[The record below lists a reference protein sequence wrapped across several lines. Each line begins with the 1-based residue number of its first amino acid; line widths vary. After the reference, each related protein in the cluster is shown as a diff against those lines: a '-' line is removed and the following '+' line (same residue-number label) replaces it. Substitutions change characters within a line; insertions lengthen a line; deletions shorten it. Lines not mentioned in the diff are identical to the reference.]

1 MAFVLALVVFAA
13 ASTHCAPQCTARTT
27 PANAA
32 SRLTTQNFPSQRP
45 DLLPPR
51 PATALLLRGGSA
63 AAPSASLLATTA
75 SLVKTIM
82 GIGVLTLAGGMAAGT
97 GAVPATVVQSLITAA
112 SAYSFALLGKTCA
125 ITGLDEACTFEG
137 LWRATLGARTAWLVD
152 AAIAALT
159 FAISAVYLLCLG
171 SLLPPVLAAL
181 RAPPALAART
191 PAVLLAFAAVY
202 PLCALR
208 SLDRLAFSSYLGV
221 AAILYT
227 AAFSVWRAL
236 DGSYASGGALHRPP
250 PPAAAEVGAWTVTP
264 NTLVLVANL
273 GVALC
278 AHFSA
283 PQFYRALAGATP
295 SRFAAMAYA
304 AFGAVLALS
313 LAIMFAGHATFG
325 GAAAPLVLD
334 SYHPTADAGATA
346 ARVATVASLGCSFP
360 LIFSALREAALSL
373 GGAGVAPGTAAWW
386 AATLALPPLALAVAL
401 ASENLGLVVGV
412 LGSLLGG
419 AIIYVAPAAMHLA
432 SVRRRRRRPPRRR
445 RPRRVR
451 RRADDGG
458 DGGERAPRD
467 SVIAHSISYYF
478 VSKSSAADFAPPFFA
493 PAAAFLAP
501 AFFALVATG
510 TSAIVAAT
518 AAPRGVR
525 LGRRSR
531 PRSVRSSWR

>member
-360 LIFSALREAALSL
+360 HLLGAARGRALARRRRRRAGHRRVVGRHARAAAARARRRARLREPRPRRRRPRLARRRHHLRRSRRD
-373 GGAGVAPGTAAWW
+373 APR
-386 AATLALPPLALAVAL
+386 V
-401 ASENLGLVVGV
+401 
-412 LGSLLGG
+412 
-419 AIIYVAPAAMHLA
+419 
-432 SVRRRRRRPPRRR
+432 VRRRRRRPPRRR

>member
-1 MAFVLALVVFAA
+1 
-13 ASTHCAPQCTARTT
+13 
-27 PANAA
+27 
-32 SRLTTQNFPSQRP
+32 
-45 DLLPPR
+45 
-51 PATALLLRGGSA
+51 
-63 AAPSASLLATTA
+63 
-75 SLVKTIM
+75 
-82 GIGVLTLAGGMAAGT
+82 
-97 GAVPATVVQSLITAA
+97 
-112 SAYSFALLGKTCA
+112 
-125 ITGLDEACTFEG
+125 
-137 LWRATLGARTAWLVD
+137 
-152 AAIAALT
+152 
-159 FAISAVYLLCLG
+159 
-171 SLLPPVLAAL
+171 
-181 RAPPALAART
+181 
-191 PAVLLAFAAVY
+191 VY

-360 LIFSALREAALSL
+360 LIFSAPRSRSA
-373 GGAGVAPGTAAWW
+373 
-386 AATLALPPLALAVAL
+386 
-401 ASENLGLVVGV
+401 
-412 LGSLLGG
+412 
-419 AIIYVAPAAMHLA
+419 APA
-432 SVRRRRRRPPRRR
+432 SRRAPPRGGPPRSRCRR
-445 RPRRVR
+445 SRSPSRSPPRTSASSSASSAR
-451 RRADDGG
+451 
-458 DGGERAPRD
+458 
-467 SVIAHSISYYF
+467 
-478 VSKSSAADFAPPFFA
+478 SSAAPSSTSLPPRCTSRR
-493 PAAAFLAP
+493 PAAAAAAASP
-501 AFFALVATG
+501 
-510 TSAIVAAT
+510 TSPSSCT
-518 AAPRGVR
+518 AS
-525 LGRRSR
+525 RR
-531 PRSVRSSWR
+531 

>member
-1 MAFVLALVVFAA
+1 M
-13 ASTHCAPQCTARTT
+13 TT
-27 PANAA
+27 
-32 SRLTTQNFPSQRP
+32 SFPSTP
-45 DLLPPR
+45 CHAYKF
-51 PATALLLRGGSA
+51 AT
-63 AAPSASLLATTA
+63 
-75 SLVKTIM
+75 
-82 GIGVLTLAGGMAAGT
+82 
-97 GAVPATVVQSLITAA
+97 
-112 SAYSFALLGKTCA
+112 
-125 ITGLDEACTFEG
+125 
-137 LWRATLGARTAWLVD
+137 
-152 AAIAALT
+152 
-159 FAISAVYLLCLG
+159 
-171 SLLPPVLAAL
+171 
-181 RAPPALAART
+181 
-191 PAVLLAFAAVY
+191 
-202 PLCALR
+202 
-208 SLDRLAFSSYLGV
+208 FSSYLGV

-432 SVRRRRRRPPRRR
+432 SSEGGGGGRL
-445 RPRRVR
+445 
-451 RRADDGG
+451 AD
-458 DGGERAPRD
+458 
-467 SVIAHSISYYF
+467 V
-478 VSKSSAADFAPPFFA
+478 
-493 PAAAFLAP
+493 
-501 AFFALVATG
+501 ALVVYGVAQMTVG
-510 TSAIVAAT
+510 TAV
-518 AAPRGVR
+518 
-525 LGRRSR
+525 
-531 PRSVRSSWR
+531 SVRHATRS

>member
-125 ITGLDEACTFEG
+125 ITGLDDACTFEG

-432 SVRRRRRRPPRRR
+432 SSGGGGGGRL
-445 RPRRVR
+445 
-451 RRADDGG
+451 AD
-458 DGGERAPRD
+458 
-467 SVIAHSISYYF
+467 V
-478 VSKSSAADFAPPFFA
+478 
-493 PAAAFLAP
+493 
-501 AFFALVATG
+501 ALVVYGVAQMTVG
-510 TSAIVAAT
+510 TAV
-518 AAPRGVR
+518 
-525 LGRRSR
+525 
-531 PRSVRSSWR
+531 SVRHATRS